1 VYRYGA
7 SKIVSRRLSNDV
19 VNVVGWISRLFYIMV
34 DIRLIFLGILTLCVS
49 TMVLGLTPVEP
60 PNRTT
65 VFPEVCWYVVS
76 TSTSEEGLTVIDRVE
91 KKCKDMNPFLPLDT
105 PLEEDLDFKFI
116 VSAKEQIKNNFKKSN
131 CDYEVIT
138 C

>member
-1 VYRYGA
+1 
-7 SKIVSRRLSNDV
+7 V
-19 VNVVGWISRLFYIMV
+19 VNVVGWISRWYNIMV
-34 DIRLIFLGILTLCVS
+34 DLRLVLLGFLTLCVS

-60 PNRTT
+60 QNRPT

-76 TSTSEEGLTVIDRVE
+76 TITSDEGLTVIDRVE
-91 KKCKDMNPFLPLDT
+91 KKCKDMNPFLPLNT

-116 VSAKEQIKNNFKKSN
+116 VSAKNQKNNNNEKTN
-131 CDYEVIT
+131 CVYEVIT